1 MKKIGATL
9 FCAAPA
15 VLTYAGERAHSL
27 SVMKKIIGMLLLV
40 FVQSVWAEKPSVLFV
55 NVDDWNDWNEVLE
68 GHPQVISPHIK
79 RLAERGVTFSN
90 AICASPSCGPS
101 RPSLFTGIAP
111 SRSGNISNDNNKNGW
126 RFYAGPA
133 AVTIPK
139 LFSQNGWKSIGI
151 AKNFHSGDKP
161 EFDTYIPP
169 AKTHLKL
176 KGVGIK
182 LNPSAIWDIAD
193 ATASEMSDYKAA
205 SAGIQTIESNGNP
218 LFLSVGIYRPHV
230 PWIVPQ
236 KYFDMYPLETLQLSE
251 RRADDLD
258 DLPERFKLV
267 ASFEA
272 KFGKG
277 YHKMLVEKGYDKQFV
292 RAYLASVTFA
302 DEQVG
307 RILDAWYASPY
318 AETGYVV
325 LWSDHGY
332 MLGEKSAWSKIKP
345 WYDSSRSNFIIAGPG
360 LPKGAVCSKAV
371 SLLDL
376 YPTLVEL
383 LGLPNPPQKLDGNS
397 LVPLLKNPTAEWDR
411 PVRMTSQMDGVFFES
426 ILDNDFRM
434 TRLATGE
441 TELYKL
447 ADDPHEFKNL
457 APNPEYA
464 PIIEK
469 LEKHLSFSYPE
480 IPADG
485 WVEAESVPA
494 QTSADYKLRGNC
506 HYSRADASAS
516 GGRMVCAE
524 LRAGA
529 GSYIEFV
536 LDVQTPGTY
545 CLGGTI
551 AAGGACSV
559 QVDDVKNDAAQSDA
573 GYPMKTVGTLDPS
586 DRLKD
591 VSLGVVRFEEPGLKI
606 IRFVSSVRKQRVK
619 FDRIQLFKDD
629 AAQVTESKPAVEK
642 PAVPAAP
649 KRGNKTQKSRGKSQK
664 NAWASPDEWNR
675 EKPGLEWLFP
685 FVDQNR
691 DGQIDSAE
699 YQALQQYKKTHGKA
713 WRDQAR
719 KDLQSEG
726 Q

>member
-1 MKKIGATL
+1 MKNVIGLMWMGLLMGA
-9 FCAAPA
+9 
-15 VLTYAGERAHSL
+15 L
-27 SVMKKIIGMLLLV
+27 SA
-40 FVQSVWAEKPSVLFV
+40 FSVEKPLRQAQGRPSVLLI
-55 NVDDWNDWNEVLE
+55 NVDDWNDWNEVLQ
-68 GHPQVISPHIK
+68 GHPQAITPHIK
-79 RLAERGVTFSN
+79 RLAEQGVTFSN

-111 SRSGNISNDNNKNGW
+111 ARSGNVSNDNRGGW
-126 RFYAGPA
+126 RFYAGPD

-151 AKNFHSGDKP
+151 AKNFHKGDAP

-169 AKTHLKL
+169 FKTPKKL

-182 LNPSAIWDIAD
+182 LNASAVWDIAD
-193 ATASEMSDYKAA
+193 IPSSEMGDYKAA
-205 SAGIQTIESNGNP
+205 TAGIETLESNVNP
-218 LFLSVGIYRPHV
+218 LFLSVGIFRPHV

-236 KYFDMYPLETLQLSE
+236 KYFDLYPPETLQLSE
-251 RRADDLD
+251 RRPDDLA

-267 ASFEA
+267 AGFEA

-277 YHKMLVEKGYDKQFV
+277 YHDMLVEKGYDKQFV

-345 WYDSSRSNFIIAGPG
+345 WYDSSRSNFMIAGPG
-360 LPKGAVCSKAV
+360 LPKGAVCGKAV

-376 YPTLVEL
+376 YPTLIEL
-383 LGLPNPPQKLDGNS
+383 LGLPNPPQALDGNS
-397 LVPLLKNPTAEWDR
+397 LVPLLKNPNAEWDR

-426 ILDNDFRM
+426 VLDNDFRM
-434 TRLATGE
+434 TRLVTGE

-447 ADDPHEFKNL
+447 ADDPHEFSNL
-457 APNPEYA
+457 AQNPEYA
-464 PIIEK
+464 QVIRK

-494 QTSADYKLRGNC
+494 QTSADYGLRGNC
-506 HYSRADASAS
+506 HYPRTDAKAS
-516 GGRMVCAE
+516 GGRIICAD

-529 GSYIEFV
+529 GSYIEFI

-545 CLGGTI
+545 RLEGTI
-551 AAGGACSV
+551 AAGGTCSV
-559 QVDDVKNDAAQSDA
+559 QVDDVKNDAAQADA

-586 DRLKD
+586 AALAD
-591 VSLGVVRFEEPGLKI
+591 VSLGVVRFDEPGLKI
-606 IRFVSSVRKQRVK
+606 IRFVSAVPKQQVK
-619 FDRIQLFKDD
+619 FDRIRLLRDD
-629 AAQVTESKPAVEK
+629 KAPVAESKPSVKKTIAPTVQK
-642 PAVPAAP
+642 PSAQARDI
-649 KRGNKTQKSRGKSQK
+649 K
-664 NAWASPDEWNR
+664 WASPEEWSR
-675 EKPGLEWLFP
+675 DKPGLEWLFP
-685 FVDQNR
+685 FIDQNP
-691 DGQIDSAE
+691 DGKIDSTE
-699 YQALQQYKKTHGKA
+699 YEALQQFKKKHGKA
-713 WRDQAR
+713 WKNQAR
-719 KDLQSEG
+719 KELESARRTQ
-726 Q
+726 

>member
-1 MKKIGATL
+1 MKNVIGLMWMGLLMGA
-9 FCAAPA
+9 
-15 VLTYAGERAHSL
+15 L
-27 SVMKKIIGMLLLV
+27 SA
-40 FVQSVWAEKPSVLFV
+40 FSVEKPLRQAQGRPSVLLI
-55 NVDDWNDWNEVLE
+55 NVDDWNDWNEVLQ
-68 GHPQVISPHIK
+68 GHPQAITPHIK
-79 RLAERGVTFSN
+79 RLAEQGVTFSN

-111 SRSGNISNDNNKNGW
+111 ARSGNVSNDNRGGW
-126 RFYAGPA
+126 RFYAGPD

-151 AKNFHSGDKP
+151 AKNFHKGDAP

-169 AKTHLKL
+169 FKTPKKL

-182 LNPSAIWDIAD
+182 LNASAVWDIAD
-193 ATASEMSDYKAA
+193 IPSSEMGDYKAA
-205 SAGIQTIESNGNP
+205 TAGIETLESNVNP
-218 LFLSVGIYRPHV
+218 LFLSVGIFRPHV

-236 KYFDMYPLETLQLSE
+236 KYFDLYPPETLQLSE
-251 RRADDLD
+251 RRPDDLA

-267 ASFEA
+267 AGFEA

-277 YHKMLVEKGYDKQFV
+277 YHDMLVEKGYDKQFV

-345 WYDSSRSNFIIAGPG
+345 WYDSSRSNFMIAGPG
-360 LPKGAVCSKAV
+360 LPKGAVCGKAV

-376 YPTLVEL
+376 YPTLIEL
-383 LGLPNPPQKLDGNS
+383 LGLPNPPQALDGNS
-397 LVPLLKNPTAEWDR
+397 LVPLLKNPNAEWDR

-426 ILDNDFRM
+426 VLDNDFRM
-434 TRLATGE
+434 TRLVTGE

-447 ADDPHEFKNL
+447 ADDPHEFSNL
-457 APNPEYA
+457 AQNPEYA
-464 PIIEK
+464 QVIRK

-494 QTSADYKLRGNC
+494 QTSADYGLRGNC
-506 HYSRADASAS
+506 HYPRTDAKAS
-516 GGRMVCAE
+516 GGRIICAD

-529 GSYIEFV
+529 GSYIEFI

-545 CLGGTI
+545 RLEGTI
-551 AAGGACSV
+551 AAGGTCSV
-559 QVDDVKNDAAQSDA
+559 QVDDVKNDAAQADA

-586 DRLKD
+586 AALAD
-591 VSLGVVRFEEPGLKI
+591 VSLGVVRFDEPGLKI
-606 IRFVSSVRKQRVK
+606 IRFVSAVPKQQVK
-619 FDRIQLFKDD
+619 FDRIRLLRDD
-629 AAQVTESKPAVEK
+629 KAPVAESKPSVKKTIAPTVQK
-642 PAVPAAP
+642 PSAQARDI
-649 KRGNKTQKSRGKSQK
+649 K
-664 NAWASPDEWNR
+664 WASPEEWSR
-675 EKPGLEWLFP
+675 DKPGLEWLFP
-685 FVDQNR
+685 FIDQNR
-691 DGQIDSAE
+691 DGKIDSTE
-699 YQALQQYKKTHGKA
+699 YEALQQFKKKHGKA
-713 WRDQAR
+713 WKNQAR
-719 KDLQSEG
+719 KELESARRTQ
-726 Q
+726 

>member
-1 MKKIGATL
+1 MWMGLLMGA
-9 FCAAPA
+9 
-15 VLTYAGERAHSL
+15 L
-27 SVMKKIIGMLLLV
+27 SA
-40 FVQSVWAEKPSVLFV
+40 FSVEKPLRQAQGRPSVLLI
-55 NVDDWNDWNEVLE
+55 NVDDWNDWNEVLQ
-68 GHPQVISPHIK
+68 GHPQAITPHIK
-79 RLAERGVTFSN
+79 RLAEQGVTFSN

-111 SRSGNISNDNNKNGW
+111 ARSGNVSNDNRGGW
-126 RFYAGPA
+126 RFYAGPD

-151 AKNFHSGDKP
+151 AKNFHKGDAP

-169 AKTHLKL
+169 FKTPKKL

-182 LNPSAIWDIAD
+182 LNASAVWDIAD
-193 ATASEMSDYKAA
+193 IPSSEMGDYKAA
-205 SAGIQTIESNGNP
+205 TAGIETLESNVNP
-218 LFLSVGIYRPHV
+218 LFLSVGIFRPHV

-236 KYFDMYPLETLQLSE
+236 KYFDLYPPETLQLSE
-251 RRADDLD
+251 RRPDDLA

-267 ASFEA
+267 AGFEA

-277 YHKMLVEKGYDKQFV
+277 YHDMLVEKGYDKQFV

-345 WYDSSRSNFIIAGPG
+345 WYDSSRSNFMIAGPG
-360 LPKGAVCSKAV
+360 LPKGAVCGKAV

-376 YPTLVEL
+376 YPTLIEL
-383 LGLPNPPQKLDGNS
+383 LGLPNPPQALDGNS
-397 LVPLLKNPTAEWDR
+397 LVPLLKNPNAEWDR

-426 ILDNDFRM
+426 VLDNDFRM
-434 TRLATGE
+434 TRLVTGE

-447 ADDPHEFKNL
+447 ADDPHEFSNL
-457 APNPEYA
+457 AQNPEYA
-464 PIIEK
+464 QVIRK

-494 QTSADYKLRGNC
+494 QTSADYGLRGNC
-506 HYSRADASAS
+506 HYPRTDAKAS
-516 GGRMVCAE
+516 GGRIICAD

-529 GSYIEFV
+529 GSYIEFI

-545 CLGGTI
+545 RLEGTI
-551 AAGGACSV
+551 AAGGTCSV
-559 QVDDVKNDAAQSDA
+559 QVDDVKNDAAQADA

-586 DRLKD
+586 AALAD
-591 VSLGVVRFEEPGLKI
+591 VSLGVVRFDEPGLKI
-606 IRFVSSVRKQRVK
+606 IRFVSAVPKQQVK
-619 FDRIQLFKDD
+619 FDRIRLLRDD
-629 AAQVTESKPAVEK
+629 KAPVAESKPSVKKTIAPTVQK
-642 PAVPAAP
+642 PSAQARDI
-649 KRGNKTQKSRGKSQK
+649 K
-664 NAWASPDEWNR
+664 WASPEEWSR
-675 EKPGLEWLFP
+675 DKPGLEWLFP
-685 FVDQNR
+685 FIDQNR
-691 DGQIDSAE
+691 DGKIDSTE
-699 YQALQQYKKTHGKA
+699 YEALQQFKKKHGKA
-713 WRDQAR
+713 WKNQAR
-719 KDLQSEG
+719 KELESARRTQ
-726 Q
+726 